1 MQNSTLLARLLAV
14 PAIALIC
21 ATASAELTCDQLGR
35 LALSTERLRDEGYAL
50 PKVAVEI
57 DKLVATDKFSAS
69 EAADIRR
76 AVNDAFLRAR
86 TPNEIVLECI
96 EKIKKNK

>member
-1 MQNSTLLARLLAV
+1 MQNSTLLARLIAA

-21 ATASAELTCDQLGR
+21 ATASADVTCDQIGR

-50 PKVAVEI
+50 PKVTAEI
-57 DKLVATDKFSAS
+57 DKLVATEKFSAR
-69 EAADIRR
+69 EVADIRK

-96 EKIKKNK
+96 EKTKK